1 MRKKELKTVI
11 TFKSTTS
18 AMAMEKVC
26 KDNNA
31 TGRLIPIPLQISA
44 GCGLAWS
51 AYPQYK
57 NDLLLLMITH
67 KINYDGIYEI
77 EI

>member
-26 KDNNA
+26 KDNNT
-31 TGRLIPIPLQISA
+31 TGRLIPLPLQISA

-51 AYPQYK
+51 AQPQDK
-57 NDLLLLMITH
+57 NNLLSLMITH
-67 KINYDGIYEI
+67 KICYDNIYEI